1 MTINEQL
8 IVPWEYSRWITL
20 SSFLFMVPS
29 AYAYYKQL
37 YIYFIISFLTSLI
50 SANYW
55 RKASHSWRR
64 QLDLHF
70 AKLSFVVFFMN
81 FPRVTYMP
89 YIITGYP
96 CLFVLANFY
105 FLSGKHFAKK
115 NPIWLKYHIAFHF
128 LVMIEQLI
136 ILDSLSS
143 RVGL

>member
-8 IVPWEYSRWITL
+8 IVPWEYSRWIVL

-29 AYAYYKQL
+29 TYAYYKHL
-37 YIYFIISFLTSLI
+37 YLYSEVSLLTSLI

-64 QLDLHF
+64 QLDLTF
-70 AKLSFVVFFMN
+70 AKLSFIIFFIN

-96 CLFVLANFY
+96 SLLVLAYCY
-105 FLSGKHFAKK
+105 FLSGKHFAAK
-115 NPIWLKYHIAFHF
+115 NPVWIKYHMVFHF
-128 LVMIEQLI
+128 FVMVEQLI
-136 ILDSLSS
+136 ILDSIKQ
-143 RVGL
+143 